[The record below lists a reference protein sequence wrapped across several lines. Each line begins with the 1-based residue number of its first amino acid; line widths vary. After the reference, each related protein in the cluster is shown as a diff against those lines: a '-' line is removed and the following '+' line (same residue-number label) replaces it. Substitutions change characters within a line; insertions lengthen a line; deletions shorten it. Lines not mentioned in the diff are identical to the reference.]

1 MKSINRY
8 LALAL
13 LALAP
18 TLRVAA
24 QSDSSSY
31 NESVI
36 VVGDYKPVIENAV
49 KLNVAPFITDTA
61 TTMQHSFVYSIT
73 PQRLTS
79 IFSPARLGYVK
90 ITEPPTRIYNNYLRL
105 GMGNYWTPLADLYYH
120 STRNKNLSYGARAL
134 HTSSWGKI
142 GKADSI
148 PSADYYG
155 KNHFSTTDLSAYGK
169 YILKENHLFQTA
181 LSYSNDYHMFYGFS
195 DSLLYARDSITHD
208 SLSKKDYAMAYNR
221 LQWHIGA
228 KSLNTDVNQFGY
240 EASYD
245 VQNLWGRYGMGEWAM
260 KADATVHYG
269 FPMFKQYKAI
279 AYLNLGWEGFGNHYY
294 PQYSDDSNTLLYLPY
309 DYLPLTADSVMYTRH
324 FLHGNP
330 YVDFLFGGFQIH
342 AGARMAVGPKQ
353 MGDSSTFYFY
363 PDIMVSKDLMHNAMN
378 ISLGATG
385 NLDPNSWDELRL
397 LNPYV
402 APASMLKATSHYD
415 FFARMRFSFNK
426 KLELNA
432 RALYTVYNNGLLF
445 RLDSCYALEN
455 VYEPYYR
462 NYQKLTLGADITF
475 VNDEMIRLNLGGNYY
490 AAHADYRDFPLL
502 YQPKFDAHLGT
513 HINYK
518 DKVLVG
524 IQGLMVGPMYGDA
537 AYTNAISSDYG
548 HYMMTDTLGVRYGFN
563 VEVEYVHTRA
573 LSFFVKADNILCQRY
588 FLWSHYPSQRL
599 NVMLGLTYT
608 IPTKKH

>member
-1 MKSINRY
+1 MKSINKY
-8 LALAL
+8 LVLALV
-13 LALAP
+13 ALAP
-18 TLRVAA
+18 AVPVAA

-36 VVGDYKPVIENAV
+36 VVGDYKPIIENTV

-61 TTMQHSFVYSIT
+61 TMMQHRFVYGIT

-105 GMGNYWTPLADLYYH
+105 GMGNYWSPLADLYYH
-120 STRNKNLSYGARAL
+120 STRNKNYSYGTRLL
-134 HTSSWGKI
+134 HASSWGSI
-142 GKADSI
+142 GKDSVGS
-148 PSADYYG
+148 PDYYG
-155 KNHFSTTDLSAYGK
+155 KNHFSTTDLSVYGK
-169 YILKENHLFQTA
+169 YIFKEEHLFQSS
-181 LSYSNDYHMFYGFS
+181 LSYNNDYHMYYGFS
-195 DSLLYARDSITHD
+195 DSLLYARDSISHEA
-208 SLSKKDYAMAYNR
+208 LAPRDYSMAYNR
-221 LQWHIGA
+221 IQWHIGA
-228 KSLNTDVNQFGY
+228 KSLNTDVNKFGY
-240 EASYD
+240 EAGYD

-279 AYLNLGWEGFGNHYY
+279 AYLTLGWQGFGNHYN
-294 PQYSDDSNTLLYLPY
+294 PQFADDAMTQLSLPYGYLPT
-309 DYLPLTADSVMYTRH
+309 TADSIQYIRH

-342 AGARMAVGPKQ
+342 AGARMAMGPKQ
-353 MGDSSTFYFY
+353 MGDTSSFHFY
-363 PDIMVSKDLMHNAMN
+363 PDVMVSKDFMNNAMN
-378 ISLGATG
+378 LCMGVDG

-397 LNPYV
+397 INPYV

-415 FFARMRFSFNK
+415 IFARMRFSFNK

-432 RALYTVYNNGLLF
+432 HAVYTLYNNGLLF
-445 RLDSCYALEN
+445 RLDSCYGLEN
-455 VYEPYYR
+455 VFEPYYR
-462 NYQKLTLGADITF
+462 NYQKATVGADLTF

-490 AAHADYRDFPLL
+490 YSHADYRDFPLL
-502 YQPKFDAHLGT
+502 YQPKFDAHLGA

-524 IQGLMVGPMYGDA
+524 LQGLVVGPMYGDA
-537 AYTNAISSDYG
+537 AYTTTVNSEYG
-548 HYMMTDTLGVRYGFN
+548 HYVMTDTLGVRYGFDA
-563 VEVEYVHTRA
+563 EVEYIYNRA

-599 NVMLGLTYT
+599 RVMLGLTYT